1 MVFFL
6 GIRNHLQKHDKNDK
20 VNTYMDKLN
29 FQNTRYY
36 ITAAKMADLPKDGL
50 PEIAMSGRSNVG
62 KSSLVNSLAGSKK
75 LAKTSQKPGK
85 TKQIIYFLT
94 DNKLLFADL
103 PGYGYSGASKSVTKD
118 FSSLCDDY
126 FRSGR
131 NITLSLLLM
140 DIRRD
145 PSDEDIAMIEFFNQT
160 SMPYFCVFT
169 KCDKLSAQQVRNRL
183 NEISKHLDFKDDA
196 QIFTVSSLNGKGI
209 GDLRDAISE
218 LISLR

>member
-1 MVFFL
+1 
-6 GIRNHLQKHDKNDK
+6 
-20 VNTYMDKLN
+20 MDNIN
-29 FQNTRYY
+29 FQNTRYFR
-36 ITAAKMADLPKDGL
+36 TAAKIADLPDDGL
-50 PEIAMSGRSNVG
+50 PEIALSGRSNVG
-62 KSSLVNSLAGSKK
+62 KSSLVNSIANSKK

-145 PSDEDIAMIEFFNQT
+145 PSPEDVAMIEFCNQT
-160 SMPYFCVFT
+160 AMPYFCVFT

-183 NEISKHLDFKDDA
+183 NEISKYLDFKDDA

-209 GDLRDAISE
+209 GDLRDGIASM
-218 LISLR
+218 ISLG

>member
-1 MVFFL
+1 
-6 GIRNHLQKHDKNDK
+6 
-20 VNTYMDKLN
+20 MDNIN
-29 FQNTRYY
+29 FQNTRYFR
-36 ITAAKMADLPKDGL
+36 TAAKIADLPDDGL
-50 PEIAMSGRSNVG
+50 PEIALSGRSNVG
-62 KSSLVNSLAGSKK
+62 KSSLVNSIANSKK

-145 PSDEDIAMIEFFNQT
+145 PSPEDVAMIEFCNQT
-160 SMPYFCVFT
+160 AMPYFCVFT

-183 NEISKHLDFKDDA
+183 NEISKYLDFKDDA

-209 GDLRDAISE
+209 GDLRDAIASM
-218 LISLR
+218 ISLG

>member
-1 MVFFL
+1 
-6 GIRNHLQKHDKNDK
+6 
-20 VNTYMDKLN
+20 MDKLN

-36 ITAAKMADLPKDGL
+36 ITAAKMADLPKDRL

-183 NEISKHLDFKDDA
+183 NEISKYLDFKEDA

-218 LISLR
+218 LISLG

>member
-1 MVFFL
+1 
-6 GIRNHLQKHDKNDK
+6 
-20 VNTYMDKLN
+20 MDNIN
-29 FQNTRYY
+29 FQNTRYFR
-36 ITAAKMADLPKDGL
+36 TAAKIADLPDDGL
-50 PEIAMSGRSNVG
+50 PEIALSGRSNVG
-62 KSSLVNSLAGSKK
+62 KSSLVNSIANSKK

-145 PSDEDIAMIEFFNQT
+145 PSPEDVAMIEFCNQT
-160 SMPYFCVFT
+160 AMPYFCVFT

-183 NEISKHLDFKDDA
+183 NEISKYLDFKDDA
-196 QIFTVSSLNGKGI
+196 QIFTVSSLNGIGI
-209 GDLRDAISE
+209 GDLRDAIASM
-218 LISLR
+218 ISLG

>member
-1 MVFFL
+1 
-6 GIRNHLQKHDKNDK
+6 
-20 VNTYMDKLN
+20 
-29 FQNTRYY
+29 
-36 ITAAKMADLPKDGL
+36 
-50 PEIAMSGRSNVG
+50 
-62 KSSLVNSLAGSKK
+62 
-75 LAKTSQKPGK
+75 
-85 TKQIIYFLT
+85 
-94 DNKLLFADL
+94 
-103 PGYGYSGASKSVTKD
+103 
-118 FSSLCDDY
+118 
-126 FRSGR
+126 
-131 NITLSLLLM
+131 M

-183 NEISKHLDFKDDA
+183 NEISKYLDFKEDA

>member
-1 MVFFL
+1 MAIQF
-6 GIRNHLQKHDKNDK
+6 RNTTFWG
-20 VNTYMDKLN
+20 V
-29 FQNTRYY
+29 
-36 ITAAKMADLPKDGL
+36 ASDLKGCPQQDR
-50 PEIAMSGRSNVG
+50 PEIVLSGKSNVG
-62 KSSLVNSLAGSKK
+62 KSSLVNALADNKK
-75 LAKTSQKPGK
+75 LARVSATPGK
-85 TKQIIYFLT
+85 TRMVVYFNV
-94 DNKLLFADL
+94 DNKLYFADL

>member
-1 MVFFL
+1 
-6 GIRNHLQKHDKNDK
+6 
-20 VNTYMDKLN
+20 MDKLN

-62 KSSLVNSLAGSKK
+62 KSSLVNALAGSKK

-85 TKQIIYFLT
+85 TKQI
-94 DNKLLFADL
+94 
-103 PGYGYSGASKSVTKD
+103 SGASKSVTKD

-183 NEISKHLDFKDDA
+183 NEISKYLDFKEDA

>member
-1 MVFFL
+1 
-6 GIRNHLQKHDKNDK
+6 
-20 VNTYMDKLN
+20 MDNIN
-29 FQNTRYY
+29 FQNTRYFR
-36 ITAAKMADLPKDGL
+36 TAAKIADLPVDGL
-50 PEIAMSGRSNVG
+50 PEIALSGRSNVG
-62 KSSLVNSLAGSKK
+62 KSSLVNSIANSKK

-145 PSDEDIAMIEFFNQT
+145 PSPEDVAMIEFCNQT
-160 SMPYFCVFT
+160 AMPYFCVFT

-183 NEISKHLDFKDDA
+183 NEISKYLDFKDDA

-209 GDLRDAISE
+209 GDLRDAIASM
-218 LISLR
+218 ISLG